1 MDAAVEL
8 AQAERENEKLRA
20 DNADLGR
27 RLEQLGID
35 NADLKRQLD
44 WFRRQLFGSKSEKRV
59 EIPPEQ
65 MTFWEQLGLEDPKRP
80 EEPEFELAERRKRG
94 KKSFEGA
101 VNESGPGFGPDV
113 PVETVAIDNPEAAGI
128 PESERELVGEKVVHR
143 LAQTACTFRIIR
155 YVARTWKR
163 RDTGELVAAAPPP
176 AVLDRSCADTGFL
189 AGMMVDKFCW
199 HLPLHR
205 QHQRLEAAGIRISR
219 SSLTNWMLRSASLL
233 TPICDAQ
240 FRSILESKVIA
251 MDETPIRAGRV
262 GPGRCGRPGSGRSSA
277 TATKSPSPSGCPGKT
292 ARFPTCSATSRARCF
307 PTATRPTPPTRNL
320 ETARFGTPA
329 AGRTP
334 GASSKR
340 RRIPSR
346 DLPPRP
352 WN

>member
-35 NADLKRQLD
+35 NADPERQLD

-65 MTFWEQLGLEDPKRP
+65 MTFRDRLGLEDPKRP

-101 VNESGPGFGPDV
+101 ADESGPGFGPDV

-155 YVARTWKR
+155 CVRQDVEAPRHRRARR
-163 RDTGELVAAAPPP
+163 RRAASGRPRPKLRRHQLPRRHDGRQVLLASASAPPAP
-176 AVLDRSCADTGFL
+176 RGW
-189 AGMMVDKFCW
+189 K
-199 HLPLHR
+199 P
-205 QHQRLEAAGIRISR
+205 
-219 SSLTNWMLRSASLL
+219 
-233 TPICDAQ
+233 
-240 FRSILESKVIA
+240 
-251 MDETPIRAGRV
+251 
-262 GPGRCGRPGSGRSSA
+262 PGSGSA
-277 TATKSPSPSGCPGKT
+277 
-292 ARFPTCSATSRARCF
+292 ARA
-307 PTATRPTPPTRNL
+307 
-320 ETARFGTPA
+320 
-329 AGRTP
+329 
-334 GASSKR
+334 
-340 RRIPSR
+340 
-346 DLPPRP
+346 
-352 WN
+352 